1 MKKYLVSC
9 IAVLTFGLMFV
20 WLALAFSVV
29 DLPALMGGPQTTTG
43 YNILKGGTIDGASS
57 AQNARYVFLLLSVIF
72 GGVSFLAACGA
83 CLKAAGV
90 LKVKFDLNM
99 VVVCLLAFTALLA
112 VIATICGFC
121 IEVPA
126 LVKDYVK
133 IGAGVILFPVM
144 TILGAVAAFVF
155 RKAK

>member
-9 IAVLTFGLMFV
+9 IAVLTFALMFA
-20 WLALAFSVV
+20 WLALAFSKL
-29 DLPALMGGPQTTTG
+29 DMGAYGVSSTTG
-43 YNILKGGTIDGASS
+43 YDILKAGTSEYASS
-57 AQNARYVFLLLSVIF
+57 ASNARYVFLLLSVIF
-72 GGVSFLAACGA
+72 GGVSVLAACGA
-83 CLKAAGV
+83 ALKAAKV

-99 VVVCLLAFTALLA
+99 VVVCLLALTALMA
-112 VIATICGFC
+112 VVSVICGFC

-126 LVKDYVK
+126 AYKDYVK
-133 IGAGVILFPVM
+133 IGAGVILFPLW